1 MLQSVNYIENLIK
14 VKNKMEL
21 DEQPSLVTK
30 PMPKISNFNKDKE
43 TAKKKRF
50 SDTPNSTKINSPG
63 VGQEWNTRPVGTA
76 SGLGDITY
84 RESMEPKVDKY
95 QMGTT
100 ERTGKSF
107 TKFREAI
114 DDPGANDMG
123 VYGTAG
129 GATNKEPMQTYRD
142 QDRMGAKIK
151 KVKSGDK
158 NVHK

>member
-1 MLQSVNYIENLIK
+1 M
-14 VKNKMEL
+14 
-21 DEQPSLVTK
+21 
-30 PMPKISNFNKDKE
+30 SNFNKDKE

-50 SDTPNSTKINSPG
+50 SDTPNTGKVNPSG
-63 VGQEWNTRPVGTA
+63 VGAEWNTRPQGTSA
-76 SGLGDITY
+76 GLGDLTY
-84 RESMEPKVDKY
+84 RESMEPQVDKY

-100 ERTGKSF
+100 ECTGKSF

-123 VYGTAG
+123 VYGTSG

-142 QDRMGAKIK
+142 QDRIGIKTK